1 MSTMIE
7 KLDELCKE
15 LRLQMMTPDDIQS
28 KLSGNMTPL
37 ETVTTFLDYQYQ
49 HKLNKA
55 TATRI
60 RNARFPRTKTLKE
73 YDFKQQEGVTAEQ
86 MNRLCDF
93 IWLEQAFN
101 VCFLG
106 APGVGK
112 THLATALGYEA
123 ANAGYI
129 VSFTTL
135 EELIHLLKTVEISG
149 TSKMRLK
156 QIRKSSLV
164 IIDEMGF
171 TTVSKVEAHLLF
183 SFISACYE
191 SKSLIITSNK
201 SFDDWAD
208 FLGDQ
213 VIATAIL
220 DRLIFKCEI
229 FNLTGEGYRIR
240 HRQTILKTP
249 KKNELKSGSI

>member
-1 MSTMIE
+1 MNAALD
-7 KLDELCKE
+7 KLAELCKG
-15 LRLQMMTPDDIQS
+15 LRLEAMPTEEICTRLTD
-28 KLSGNMTPL
+28 NMTPL
-37 ETVTTFLDYQYQ
+37 ETLTAFLEYQYQ
-49 HKLNKA
+49 RKQSQAAAL
-55 TATRI
+55 RV
-60 RNARFPRTKTLKE
+60 RNARFPKIKTFKE
-73 YDFKQQEGVTAEQ
+73 YDFTQQDGVTAEQ

-101 VCFLG
+101 ICFLG

-112 THLATALGYEA
+112 THLATAMGYAA
-123 ANAGYI
+123 ANAGYSVCFI
-129 VSFTTL
+129 TL
-135 EELIHLLKTVEISG
+135 EGLIRLLKIVEISKTG
-149 TSKMRLK
+149 KARLT
-156 QIRKSSLV
+156 QLRRASLV

-171 TTVSKVEAHLLF
+171 MPVSKTEAHLLF

-191 SKSLIITSNK
+191 NKSLVITSNK

-240 HRQTILKTP
+240 HRQTIL
-249 KKNELKSGSI
+249 

>member
-1 MSTMIE
+1 MNTQLE
-7 KLDELCKE
+7 KLDLLCKA
-15 LRLQMMTPDDIQS
+15 LRLETMPTEEIHS
-28 KLSGNMTPL
+28 RFSGSLTPL
-37 ETVTTFLDYQYQ
+37 ETLTMFLDYQYE
-49 HKLNKA
+49 HKQNQAKMQ
-55 TATRI
+55 RI
-60 RNARFPRTKTLKE
+60 RNARFPRIKTFKE
-73 YDFKQQEGVTAEQ
+73 YDFNQQDGVTADQ

-93 IWLEQAFN
+93 VWLEQAFN

-112 THLATALGYEA
+112 THLATALGYAA
-123 ANAGYI
+123 ANIGYP
-129 VSFTTL
+129 VCFTTL
-135 EELIHLLKTVEISG
+135 EELVRLLKTSEISKPNKNRV
-149 TSKMRLK
+149 TQMR
-156 QIRKSSLV
+156 RASLV

-171 TTVSKVEAHLLF
+171 MPVSKTEAHLLF

-191 SKSLIITSNK
+191 TKSLVITSNK

-240 HRQTILKTP
+240 HRQTIL
-249 KKNELKSGSI
+249 